1 MFSFFSAPGTTQ
13 PQPPRMTLEHGS
25 RASDTRAGCKNQPKI
40 ISCPPPPRYGI
51 ARADARLHMIPPG
64 HRLCWSYLM
73 HHTTLRLLAVPGLV
87 LCSLVLVQC
96 GGGAGT
102 APSSTSTP
110 GTGTPS
116 PGGSGTPTPAPAPP
130 AAGSSLTVTPSS
142 IQGQGQPQ
150 ATVTLASAAPDGGA
164 LVVMTTSNSTVAR
177 VPATVTVAAGSRTT
191 TFLVDT
197 STVLVASPVTITASY
212 AGSMMASTLTVMPP
226 ALSAAFV
233 VRSPV
238 KGLGACV
245 MEESTQELDCLLDG
259 SASQGFVDVWIWKYT
274 VGTSTLGHTSKD
286 SGSHPQISTKCTFLN
301 TGTGG
306 DGPNGD
312 RFLNMEVTL
321 QVQDRAGVQTGVVR
335 QAVRLYPNRQ
345 CGFSY

>member
-1 MFSFFSAPGTTQ
+1 MFSFFSPPGTTQ
-13 PQPPRMTLEHGS
+13 AQPPRMTLEHDS
-25 RASDTRAGCKNQPKI
+25 RAPHMSAGCKNQPKI
-40 ISCPPPPRYGI
+40 ISCPSPARYGI
-51 ARADARLHMIPPG
+51 ARADARLHMIPRG
-64 HRLCWSYLM
+64 HRLCWMHLM
-73 HHTTLRLLAVPGLV
+73 HTTLRLLAVPGLV
-87 LCSLVLVQC
+87 LCSLVIAQC
-96 GGGAGT
+96 GGTGAGT
-102 APSSTSTP
+102 APSSSSTP
-110 GTGTPS
+110 STGTPS
-116 PGGSGTPTPAPAPP
+116 PGGSGTPAPP
-130 AAGSSLTVTPSS
+130 ATGSSLTITPSS

-164 LVVMTTSNSTVAR
+164 LVVMATSNSTVAR
-177 VPATVTVAAGSRTT
+177 VPATVTVAAGSRST

-197 STVLVASPVTITASY
+197 STVLAATPVTMTASY
-212 AGSMMASTLTVMPP
+212 AGSTMASTLTVLPP

-259 SASQGFVDVWIWKYT
+259 SASQGFVDGWIWKYT

-286 SGSHPQISTKCTFLN
+286 PGSHPQISTKCTFLN

-321 QVQDRAGVQTGVVR
+321 QVQDRAGVQSGVVR
-335 QAVRLYPNRQ
+335 QSVRLYPNRQ
-345 CGFSY
+345 CGFTY